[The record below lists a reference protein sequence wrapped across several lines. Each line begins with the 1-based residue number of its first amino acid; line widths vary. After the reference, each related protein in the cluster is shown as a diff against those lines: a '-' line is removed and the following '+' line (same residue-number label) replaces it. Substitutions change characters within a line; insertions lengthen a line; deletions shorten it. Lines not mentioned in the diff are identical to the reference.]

1 MRHEM
6 DLQPGTRVGPYEIVA
21 PLGAGGMG
29 EVYRARDARLSRE
42 VALKVLPATFASD
55 PDRHRRF
62 QQEAQ
67 ATGRLNHPNL
77 LAVFDVGEH
86 AGQPYLIAELLE
98 GESLRQALDRGAL
111 PLRTALDYAQQTAA
125 GLAAAHGRGVVHR
138 DLKPANLFI
147 TSEGRVKILDFGLAK
162 VSPAEAPRDLAEAST
177 AGVATGPG
185 MMIGS
190 IGYMSPEQLRG
201 LPADARADIF
211 AFGVVLFEMLAGR
224 HPFARPSAAEIMSAV
239 LHQDPSRLSGL
250 VPDLPPALDRIVH
263 RCLEKNLADRFHSV
277 HDLALQL
284 RDAAEPQRPSRP
296 VPAPRR
302 SKAID
307 SVAVLPFHNVSG
319 NAESEYLSDGITES
333 ILHTLSQL
341 PKLRVMARS
350 TVFRYKG
357 RHDDALAVGRE
368 LGVRAVLA
376 GRLMQRQGALAVQ
389 AELVDVNDG
398 SLLWGERYDN
408 LSADLLA
415 VHDEIARAISDRL
428 RFKLTGAERRK
439 LRQPS
444 TRDSAAYQ
452 SYLKGRFFWN
462 KWTPEGMRFS
472 LECYQ
477 QAIQI
482 DPRYA
487 LAWAGLAD
495 SHAVLGNIKA
505 VPPAEAFPRAK
516 AAALKALEIDPDLA
530 EAHASLGFVRR
541 FFDWDWPAAERSF
554 VRAVRLNPAYATA
567 HRWYAQLLSGSG
579 RHVEAVSEAELALEL
594 EPLSIII
601 HTAVGDV
608 LFYARRYDEAI
619 GYYRRALELDPDF
632 LPGHSDLARALEHSG
647 RIEEAIAEYERAI
660 RLAQGENA
668 DPSAGLANAYAVAGR
683 RTDAH
688 AVLEELQRRRAE
700 QYVSPWALA
709 SIYARLDEDAAA
721 LDWLDRAYDEHDS
734 TLVWV
739 KVHPRFDRLREH
751 PRYQALLHRM
761 GLA

>member
-1 MRHEM
+1 M
-6 DLQPGTRVGPYEIVA
+6 DLQPGTIVGPYEIVA

-29 EVYRARDARLSRE
+29 EVYRARDPRLGRE
-42 VALKVLPATFASD
+42 VALKVLPAVFASD

-62 QQEAQ
+62 TQEAQ
-67 ATGRLNHPNL
+67 AIGRLNHPNL

-86 AGQPYLIAELLE
+86 AGQPYLIAELLA
-98 GESLRQALDRGAL
+98 GESLRQLLDRGAL
-111 PLRTALDYAQQTAA
+111 PLRTAVDYARQIAA

-147 TSEGRVKILDFGLAK
+147 TGDGRIKILDFGLAK
-162 VSPAEAPRDLAEAST
+162 VSPAAARNDLAEATT

-185 MMIGS
+185 MVIGS
-190 IGYMSPEQLRG
+190 IGYMSPEQMRG
-201 LPADARADIF
+201 MPADSRADIF
-211 AFGVVLFEMLAGR
+211 AFGVVLFEMLSGR
-224 HPFARPSAAEIMSAV
+224 QPFTRASAAETMSAV
-239 LHQDPSRLSGL
+239 LHQDPPSLASL
-250 VPDLPPALDRIVH
+250 VPDLPPALDRVVRH
-263 RCLEKNLADRFHSV
+263 CLEKNPEDRFHSV

-284 RDAAEPQRPSRP
+284 QDAAQPDSGSPSRP
-296 VPAPRR
+296 RPTRRR

-319 NAESEYLSDGITES
+319 DAESEYLSDGITES
-333 ILHTLSQL
+333 ILHTLSLL

-376 GRLMQRQGALAVQ
+376 GRLMQRRDALGVQ

-398 SLLWGERYDN
+398 SLLWGARYDKRPG
-408 LSADLLA
+408 DLLA
-415 VHDEIARAISDRL
+415 VQDEIAREISDRL
-428 RFKLTGAERRK
+428 RFKPTGAERRK
-439 LRQPS
+439 LRQPA
-444 TRDSAAYQ
+444 TRDSEAYQ

-462 KWTPEGMRFS
+462 KWTPEGMRVS
-472 LECYQ
+472 LGFYE
-477 QAIQI
+477 QAIRI

-554 VRAVRLNPAYATA
+554 ARALRLNPAYATA
-567 HRWYAQLLSGSG
+567 HRWYAQFLAGSG
-579 RHVEAVSEAELALEL
+579 RHAEAVREAELALEL

-601 HTAVGDV
+601 YTAVGDV
-608 LFYARRYDEAI
+608 LFYARRFDEAI
-619 GYYRRALELDPDF
+619 GYYRRALELDPEF

-647 RIEEAIAEYERAI
+647 RIEEAIAGYERAI

-683 RTDAH
+683 RTEAL
-688 AVLEELQRRRAE
+688 AVLEELKSRRAA

-709 SIYARLDEDAAA
+709 SIYARLGEDETA
-721 LDWLDRAYDEHDS
+721 LDWLDRAYAEHDS

-739 KVHPRFDRLREH
+739 KVHPRFDRLRDH
-751 PRYQALLHRM
+751 PRYQDLLRRM

>member
-1 MRHEM
+1 M
-6 DLQPGTRVGPYEIVA
+6 DLQPGTRMGPYEIVA

-29 EVYRARDARLSRE
+29 EVYRARDPRLGRE
-42 VALKVLPATFASD
+42 VALKVLPGAFAGD
-55 PDRHRRF
+55 PDRQRRF
-62 QQEAQ
+62 EQEAQ

-77 LAVFDVGEH
+77 LSVFDVGEH
-86 AGQPYLIAELLE
+86 AGQPYLVAELLE
-98 GESLRQALDRGAL
+98 GQSLRQLLDRGAL
-111 PLRTALDYAQQTAA
+111 PLRTALDYAGQIAG

-138 DLKPANLFI
+138 DLKPANLFV
-147 TSEGRVKILDFGLAK
+147 TSDGRVKILDFGLAK
-162 VSPAEAPRDLAEAST
+162 LSPQEARDDLAAATT
-177 AGVATGPG
+177 AGVATETGVL
-185 MMIGS
+185 IGS

-211 AFGVVLFEMLAGR
+211 AFGVILFEMLAGR
-224 HPFARPSAAEIMSAV
+224 HPFARASAVETMSAV
-239 LHQDPSRLSGL
+239 LHQEAPGLASL

-263 RCLEKNLADRFHSV
+263 HCLEKNPADRFHSV

-284 RDAAEPQRPSRP
+284 DDAAAPEPPSRP
-296 VPAPRR
+296 RPAARR

-307 SVAVLPFHNVSG
+307 SVAVLPFHNVG
-319 NAESEYLSDGITES
+319 GDAETEYLSDGITES

-376 GRLMQRQGALAVQ
+376 GRLMQRRDALAVQ
-389 AELVDVNDG
+389 AELVDVSDG
-398 SLLWGERYDN
+398 SLLWGARYDKR
-408 LSADLLA
+408 SADLLA
-415 VHDEIARAISDRL
+415 VHDEIAAEISDRL

-439 LRQPS
+439 LRRPLTQ
-444 TRDSAAYQ
+444 DSAAYQ
-452 SYLKGRFFWN
+452 AYLKGRFFWN
-462 KWTPEGMRFS
+462 KWTPEGMRVS
-472 LECYQ
+472 LGFYQ
-477 QAIQI
+477 QAIEI

-541 FFDWDWPAAERSF
+541 FFDWDWPGAERSF
-554 VRAVRLNPAYATA
+554 VRAVRLNPSYATA
-567 HRWYAQLLSGSG
+567 HRFYAQFLSGSG
-579 RHVEAVSEAELALEL
+579 RHDEAVSEAELAIEL

-619 GYYRRALELDPDF
+619 GYYRRALVLDPDF
-632 LPGHSDLARALEHSG
+632 LPGHSDLARALELSG
-647 RIEEAIAEYERAI
+647 RIDEAIAEYEKAI

-683 RTDAH
+683 RADAL
-688 AVLEELQRRRAE
+688 AVLEELQRRRAAK
-700 QYVSPWALA
+700 YVSPWALA
-709 SIYARLDEDAAA
+709 SIYARLGEDGAA

-739 KVHPRFDRLREH
+739 KVHPRFDHLRAH
-751 PRYQALLHRM
+751 PRYQDLLRRM
-761 GLA
+761 GLG